1 MASRELADQKAGYQG
16 FRNVSGASLVS
27 MNCLLTTFTKNLS
40 PLVYS
45 IFPLIHVSGHR
56 FMYFL
61 RISLRK
67 LSYLQIRLSLKS
79 GAYLGSIHQNEK
91 LKKLYVRPLKSL
103 QIKIN
108 NLPCPCHPFK
118 RWGAYSSYSFV
129 VATIVST

>member
-45 IFPLIHVSGHR
+45 IFPLTHVGHR

-61 RISLRK
+61 RISSRK
-67 LSYLQIRLSLKS
+67 LSYLQIQSSLKS
-79 GAYLGSIHQNEK
+79 GAYLGSIH
-91 LKKLYVRPLKSL
+91 
-103 QIKIN
+103 
-108 NLPCPCHPFK
+108 
-118 RWGAYSSYSFV
+118 
-129 VATIVST
+129 